1 MIITI
6 TFNSLLSAAVTLA
19 VSLMQVA
26 SLMSKVSSL
35 EAQNSQLRVAA
46 AKREQVL
53 QQSRKFI
60 EGHLARWSPGSA
72 GAAGAGPAAAG
83 AAGTAGAAGAGAGG
97 ATSNGVG
104 RGPPQ
109 GGPRQ

>member
-1 MIITI
+1 MPLVIP
-6 TFNSLLSAAVTLA
+6 L
-19 VSLMQVA
+19 QVA

-72 GAAGAGPAAAG
+72 GAAGAAAAG
-83 AAGTAGAAGAGAGG
+83 AASAGAGG

-109 GGPRQ
+109 GGPRQQ